1 MLKIYNDEVFV
12 IELEEFQAN
21 PHQTLTNIE
30 SNPDYDKMVL
40 LIQENK
46 KVVAATSLWNFLKKD
61 IIFKTFSDNEGGVF
75 FTVKE
80 YCLKNRIPYDTYFP
94 VLNEVGECE
103 YLLHY
108 IEDKVFTKLFPEGG
122 RTEVIS
128 EYSLESYENVLDY
141 FLVQN
146 FDVYIFSEIEEYTY
160 IIISWTVKSSL
171 N

>member
-61 IIFKTFSDNEGGVF
+61 IIFKTFSDNEGG
-75 FTVKE
+75 
-80 YCLKNRIPYDTYFP
+80 
-94 VLNEVGECE
+94 G
-103 YLLHY
+103 
-108 IEDKVFTKLFPEGG
+108 
-122 RTEVIS
+122 
-128 EYSLESYENVLDY
+128 Y
-141 FLVQN
+141 FLLSRSIV
-146 FDVYIFSEIEEYTY
+146 
-160 IIISWTVKSSL
+160 
-171 N
+171 